1 MSKVSTSGMH
11 MPGPA
16 DIVRTLLPNGIT
28 LLVRENFESPSVV
41 LSGYLDC
48 GSLSDIDQK
57 LGLALFTAQGL
68 TRGTHTHKFEKFF
81 DLLESCGA
89 NLGFG
94 ANVHTTSFGG
104 RALAEDLALLIGLL
118 AECIR
123 EPAFPPALMEQLR
136 TQLLTGLMIRDQ
148 DTEEMASMV
157 FDQILFKG
165 HPYARPEDGFPQTI
179 QSITLKDIR
188 QFHKKYY
195 TPRGMVI
202 TIVGAV
208 SNEAALELI
217 EEKFGDWNPDG
228 TLAAGEL
235 PPVKKT
241 GRTVRK
247 HVNLA
252 GKSQTDLI
260 IGTFGPSRKSEDY
273 FPATL
278 GNSILGQF
286 GMMGRI
292 GKAVRERAGL
302 AYTAATSLN
311 AWLTTGSWEVA
322 AGVNPANVQRAI
334 DLVLK
339 ELKRFTSEPVTRSE
353 LEDSKANFIGRL
365 PLALESNS
373 GVAGTILNM
382 ERFDLGLDYLLRYPS
397 LVQAVR
403 EEQVL
408 EVAQKYL
415 DVEKLVIVSAGT
427 KEGAA

>member
-1 MSKVSTSGMH
+1 MSKTNAAGLR

-16 DIVRTLLPNGIT
+16 DIVRTVLPNGIT

-48 GSLSDIDQK
+48 GSLYDDDEK

-68 TRGTHTHKFEKFF
+68 MRGTHAHKFDQFF

-89 NLGFG
+89 NLGIG

-104 RALAEDLALLIGLL
+104 HALAEDLALLIGLL
-118 AECIR
+118 SECIR

-136 TQLLTGLMIRDQ
+136 AQLLTGLMIRDQ
-148 DTEEMASMV
+148 DTEEMASMA
-157 FDQILFKG
+157 FDQILFKD
-165 HPYARPEDGFPQTI
+165 HPYARPEDGFPRTI
-179 QSITLKDIR
+179 QAITLKDIR
-188 QFHKKYY
+188 DFHKKYY
-195 TPRGMVI
+195 GPKGMVI

-208 SNEAALELI
+208 SHSAALELT
-217 EEKFGDWNPDG
+217 ENHFGDWNPAG
-228 TLAAGEL
+228 TFTEGDL
-235 PPVKKT
+235 PPVQKIGK
-241 GRTVRK
+241 TVRK

-252 GKSQTDLI
+252 GKSQTNLI
-260 IGTFGPSRKSEDY
+260 IGTLGPSRKSEDY
-273 FPATL
+273 FPASL

-292 GKAVRERAGL
+292 GEAVRERAGL
-302 AYTAATSLN
+302 AYTASTSLN
-311 AWLTTGSWEVA
+311 AWQTTGSWEVA

-334 DLVLK
+334 ELVLK

-353 LEDSKANFIGRL
+353 LEDSKTNFIGRM

-397 LVQAVR
+397 LVRAVR

-408 EVAQKYL
+408 NVARKYL

-427 KEGAA
+427 TAGGE